1 MPDVEKRYL
10 VELYVG
16 AIDAETIRA
25 ALTDARSAE
34 QASRTTSPVRLLDSV
49 FVLPDET
56 CLLIYDAESAQVLE
70 RALSQASVAFDRVVE
85 AVQHK
90 PSPSLHKSRHERRLA
105 QNPIT
110 CTRCQAACRP
120 AP

>member
-1 MPDVEKRYL
+1 MRDIEKRYL

-16 AIDAETIRA
+16 PIDAETIRA
-25 ALTDARSAE
+25 ALTNARSAE
-34 QASRTTSPVRLLDSV
+34 RASRQASPVRLLDSV

-56 CLLIYDAESAQVLE
+56 CLLIYDAQSAQALE
-70 RALSQASVAFDRVVE
+70 RALLQASVAFDRVVE

-90 PSPSLHKSRHERRLA
+90 PGPLLT
-105 QNPIT
+105 QI
-110 CTRCQAACRP
+110 